1 MVGKRILACLMCLA
15 IAFVLSGCWNYRSL
29 DELNIVVGL
38 AIDYDKE
45 TKMFL
50 VDYEIADLV
59 GADKQSPIQSRIVR
73 SEGKTIFDAAR
84 NAKRKEEDRLYFGSA
99 NTVVISHQVA
109 KEIGLN
115 PVLDWI
121 LRDAECRETVN
132 VVISQEETAAN
143 LLETTEGYKGIMS
156 VTINQIIREDKKLT
170 ASGINRKA
178 FELYGNIHSKKNS
191 AVVPVMHKKMCVSR
205 KIPELNGV
213 GILKGD
219 KLIGYLSPEQTKYLL
234 YVIEKDAGGLITL
247 SVTDMETD
255 DITLEVFKHLVDKS
269 ISFEDDKIKVK
280 IKTKTYV
287 GVAEN
292 LASLPM
298 RDKEV
303 VRKLERAAEEK
314 MENGIRD
321 VVSILQQ
328 NFRTDVIG
336 FGEMIYRQNLKL
348 WEQLEPDWDKI
359 FPTVEVDV
367 SSKVEIFSS
376 AYLK

>member
-1 MVGKRILACLMCLA
+1 MGKRVLAGLMCLA

-59 GADKQSPIQSRIVR
+59 GADKQFPIQSRIVR

-99 NTVVISHQVA
+99 NTVVVSHQLA
-109 KEIGLN
+109 KEMGLR

-143 LLETTEGYKGIMS
+143 LLETTEGYKGIIS
-156 VTINQIIREDKKLT
+156 VAINQIVREDKKVT

-178 FELYGNIHSKKNS
+178 FEIYSSIHSKKKS
-191 AVVPVMHKKMCVSR
+191 AVVSVMHKKMCVSR

-219 KLIGYLSPEQTKYLL
+219 KLIGYLPPDKTQYLL

-255 DITLEVFKHLVDKS
+255 DIALEVFKHLVDKS
-269 ISFEDDKIKVK
+269 ISFEDDKITVK

-292 LASLPM
+292 LANLPM

-336 FGEMIYRQNLKL
+336 FGEMIYRRNLKL
-348 WEQLEPDWDKI
+348 WQQLEPHWDQI
-359 FPTVEVDV
+359 FPTVEVEV
-367 SSKVEIFSS
+367 SSKVEIISS
-376 AYLK
+376 AYIK